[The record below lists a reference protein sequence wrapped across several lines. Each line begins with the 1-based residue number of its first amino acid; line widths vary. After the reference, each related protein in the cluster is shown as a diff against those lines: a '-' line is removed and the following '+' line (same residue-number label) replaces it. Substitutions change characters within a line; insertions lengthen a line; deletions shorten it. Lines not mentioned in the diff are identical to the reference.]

1 MTVAMPVAVVA
12 LVLMVVCALC
22 TYCRKPEPH
31 ITPQQLRHTLAV
43 AARTM
48 ADFFGTMRD
57 EDETQAAVDA
67 DPEYPAQYAGR
78 ILRVLRK
85 VPGPASEALQ
95 SIAEAVEA
103 ANELPPV
110 LRRSTLGDICLEYD
124 DMAALIGQYSQEA
137 SRHYAGNNRVPA

>member
-1 MTVAMPVAVVA
+1 MTVAMPVAVVV
-12 LVLMVVCALC
+12 LVLMVVCAIR
-22 TYCRKPEPH
+22 TRRKPVPQV
-31 ITPQQLRHTLAV
+31 TPQQLRHTLAV

-137 SRHYAGNNRVPA
+137 LRYYAGNNRVPA